1 MSENTTEIDELDRV
15 VCVHG
20 TPEEFLCSLC
30 CEEWNEARKCRRKQ
44 EEDKNS
50 TECMT
55 YLILG
60 KHHRSYMLRGLNKE
74 GRVIIDHVYNSME
87 YPEDVT
93 EILNN
98 FKKMGCTSAEV
109 LEEAYILK
117 QVINEL

>member
-30 CEEWNEARKCRRKQ
+30 CDEFFERRRKQ
-44 EEDKNS
+44 EKDKHRAAHR
-50 TECMT
+50 ER
-55 YLILG
+55 LVLG

-87 YPEDVT
+87 HPEDVET
-93 EILNN
+93 ILGN
-98 FKKMGCTSAEV
+98 FKKMGCASAEV

-117 QVINEL
+117 QVIDVL